1 MDSALILDPLNDQ
14 QRQAVTSQA
23 QNLLVLAGAGSG
35 KTRVL
40 VHRIG
45 WLLATGQATPF
56 ELLAVTFTNKAARE
70 LRERVQTLLAAGLGV
85 DGPEQAAGL
94 MRGMWVGTFHAL
106 ARRLLMTH
114 RSEAGFP
121 DGFTVI
127 DSDDQLRMI
136 KRLARDM
143 HIDES
148 RWPARRCQWAINT
161 WKEEGMRPENIE
173 PGRDARSRDV
183 LELYG
188 AYHAACERG
197 AMVDFAELLL
207 RAHELWLKHPRLLAH
222 YQNRFRNVL
231 VDEFQDC
238 NSIQYAWVRVLAGE
252 QGHVTVVGDDDQ
264 SIYGWRGAKVEHI
277 QQFQGDFRD
286 AQLLR
291 LEQNYRSTS
300 NILNAANHLIAHNR
314 GRLGKTLWTS
324 AGGGDLISLYDAFNE
339 QDEARFIA
347 DRIDAWVGRGERYSG
362 AAVLYRSN
370 AQSRELEDALLRLN
384 IPYRIYG
391 GLRFYDRL
399 EIKNALAYLRLL
411 VNRHDDAALERVIN
425 VPPRGIGERTLDAI
439 RQTARQGRQSLW
451 AACVQ
456 CVNSNAL
463 GARAAAAVLRFLQL
477 LDALQG
483 EMEKLDL
490 AAQVQFVVENSGLLD
505 HHEKEGGE
513 IALNRLENLKELVN
527 AAGAF
532 AALAETEPETEAA
545 TEPDLLGAFL
555 DQSALD
561 AGDSQAGDDGDAV
574 QLMTLHS
581 AKGLEF
587 PLVFLAGMEE
597 GLFPHRMSLED
608 PNGLEEERRLCYVG
622 ITRARKKLY
631 LTYAESRRLHGN
643 VNLSMA
649 SRFVSEIPRELI
661 ENLRL
666 RAQLRQPRWSPNL
679 RRPTPAAPAAKFSS
693 APVGLPLGQRV
704 SHNKFGEGVVLQSE
718 GDGEN
723 VRVQVNFDSA
733 GSKWLALSHAKLK
746 LIGP

>member
-1 MDSALILDPLNDQ
+1 MDSSPILDPLNEQ
-14 QRQAVTSQA
+14 QREAVTSQA

-45 WLLATGQATPF
+45 WLLATGQSSPF

-70 LRERVQTLLAAGLGV
+70 MRERVQALLAAGLGNNGNEV
-85 DGPEQAAGL
+85 AAGHL
-94 MRGMWVGTFHAL
+94 RGMWIGTFHAL

-114 RSEAGFP
+114 RQEAGFP

-148 RWPARRCQWAINT
+148 RWPARRCQWAINS
-161 WKEEGMRPENIE
+161 WKEEGLRPDNIE
-173 PGRDARSRDV
+173 PGHDARSRNV

-188 AYHAACERG
+188 AYHDACERG
-197 AMVDFAELLL
+197 GMVDFAELLL
-207 RAHELWLKHPRLLAH
+207 RAHELWLNNPQLLEH
-222 YQNRFRNVL
+222 YRNRFRNIL

-252 QGHVTVVGDDDQ
+252 QGRVTVVGDDDQ
-264 SIYGWRGAKVEHI
+264 SIYGWRGAKVEYI
-277 QQFQGDFRD
+277 QKFQGDFPD
-286 AQLLR
+286 AHLLR
-291 LEQNYRSTS
+291 LERNYRSTS

-314 GRLGKTLWTS
+314 GRLGKTLWTD
-324 AGGGDLISLYDAFNE
+324 AGDGELVSLYDAFNE

-347 DRIDAWVGRGERYSG
+347 ERVESWFGQGERYSDV
-362 AAVLYRSN
+362 AVLYRSN
-370 AQSRELEDALLRLN
+370 AQSRELEDALLRVN

-391 GLRFYDRL
+391 GLRFYERM

-425 VPPRGIGERTLDAI
+425 VPTRGIGDRTLDAI
-439 RQTARQGRQSLW
+439 RRAARRDQSSLW
-451 AACVQ
+451 AAAVR
-456 CVNSNAL
+456 CVNGDVL
-463 GARAAAAVLRFLQL
+463 GARASAAVLRFLQL

-483 EMEKLDL
+483 ESGKREL
-490 AAQVQFVVENSGLLD
+490 AEQVQFVIENSGLLE

-513 IALNRLENLKELVN
+513 IAQNRLENLEELVN
-527 AAGAF
+527 AAAGF
-532 AALAETEPETEAA
+532 ASLVEMNETEETN
-545 TEPDLLGAFL
+545 LLSAFL
-555 DQSALD
+555 DQAALD
-561 AGDSQAGDDGDAV
+561 AGDAQAGEDSDAV

-622 ITRARKKLY
+622 ITRAKKKLFV
-631 LTYAESRRLHGN
+631 TYAESRRLYGN
-643 VNLSMA
+643 VSLSMA
-649 SRFVSEIPRELI
+649 SRFISEIPRELV

-666 RAQLRQPRWSPNL
+666 RAQVRQPRWAANAP
-679 RRPTPAAPAAKFSS
+679 RRPPPAPR
-693 APVGLPLGQRV
+693 PEPGGLPLGQRV

-718 GDGEN
+718 GNGEN
-723 VRVQVNFDSA
+723 ARVQVNFDSA
-733 GSKWLALSHAKLK
+733 GSKWLALSHAKLT
-746 LIGP
+746 LIGS